1 MRPFLVYT
9 AARVVLLFAVALL
22 LYVIGL
28 RGFLLAAFAVVLSL
42 PLSYVLLARQRVA
55 FGAHVERRL
64 ADRQA
69 RTATLRAQ
77 LRGDAQP
84 ATRPAA
90 EPAARPAQPAAQPPD
105 ERAVRPAGDR
115 PVPAEPPD

>member
-9 AARVVLLFAVALL
+9 AARVALLFAVALL

-42 PLSYVLLARQRVA
+42 PLSYLVLARQRIA
-55 FGAHVERRL
+55 FGQQVERRL

-69 RTATLRAQ
+69 RTAALRAE
-77 LRGDAQP
+77 LRGD
-84 ATRPAA
+84 TRPAA
-90 EPAARPAQPAAQPPD
+90 PPDAHPDTRPDAEPDARPDVRSSGERAEPAS
-105 ERAVRPAGDR
+105 
-115 PVPAEPPD
+115 